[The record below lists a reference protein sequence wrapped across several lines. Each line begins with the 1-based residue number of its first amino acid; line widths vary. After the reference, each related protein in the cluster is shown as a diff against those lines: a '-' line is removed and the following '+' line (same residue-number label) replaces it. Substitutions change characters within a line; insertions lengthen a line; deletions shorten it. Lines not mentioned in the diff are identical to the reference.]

1 MLILSR
7 KMQQE
12 IALPDYDIVIRV
24 LEIKGSRVKLGIEA
38 PEQVK
43 IMRSEIVCEANG
55 DFLAASDRC
64 ASHQPAKR
72 DLPRRPESRLHTG

>member
-55 DFLAASDRC
+55 DGGAASDRC
-64 ASHQPAKR
+64 ASHRAAKCA
-72 DLPRRPESRLHTG
+72 LPRRPESRLHTG